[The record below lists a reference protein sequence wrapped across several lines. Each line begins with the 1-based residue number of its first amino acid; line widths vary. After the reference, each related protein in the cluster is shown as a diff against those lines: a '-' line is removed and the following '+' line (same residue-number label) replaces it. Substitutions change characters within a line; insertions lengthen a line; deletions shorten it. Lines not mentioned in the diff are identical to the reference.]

1 MKVYE
6 PKVEVMLVKAINR
19 TEIIPKV
26 PVIAKRYGKSL
37 QTIDLT
43 KYLSENG
50 GVHTSKNIREPA
62 GAWSVT
68 ICDKAHPELFET
80 IYALIEPMDLIEI
93 RMAHDPYEYRDVE
106 KQTIGIPVVM
116 RGFVSM
122 ITRNEIMSGDKPI
135 RTVTISGQDFGK
147 ILQIIQ
153 IFYLN
158 NSIVGDNIL
167 SEFAF
172 FQKYD
177 LRAKIKPAIEFV
189 ADVLNG
195 IINPYLAKMTKG
207 IGASIVNVITPNV
220 TIEGSIAPA
229 TVSSICNVS
238 LYQLLVSVLDIGAF
252 NELFIE
258 DTEDGISLTVRP
270 APFLDVKGNPIQG
283 HAPDSISIS
292 SKDIV
297 AINISRTDAGV
308 ANYYWVQCTPW
319 SLISNEDQKLAANTG
334 PPESFIFF
342 NYLNAIDKYYGVR
355 KMEVSIMLGPP
366 SYSWSDAKKAS
377 QAKEQTGNM
386 SDWIVSKRQILSA
399 INKDN
404 VIFESGSLRVRGNER
419 IKAGMQL
426 IVNRG
431 VNMYSSYYVT
441 KVEHEFVP
449 FQGFY
454 STLTVER
461 GTNFIDRSQNEQL
474 VYRLEIDGK
483 GD

>member
-1 MKVYE
+1 M
-6 PKVEVMLVKAINR
+6 
-19 TEIIPKV
+19 
-26 PVIAKRYGKSL
+26 
-37 QTIDLT
+37 
-43 KYLSENG
+43 
-50 GVHTSKNIREPA
+50 
-62 GAWSVT
+62 
-68 ICDKAHPELFET
+68 
-80 IYALIEPMDLIEI
+80 
-93 RMAHDPYEYRDVE
+93 
-106 KQTIGIPVVM
+106 
-116 RGFVSM
+116 
-122 ITRNEIMSGDKPI
+122 
-135 RTVTISGQDFGK
+135 
-147 ILQIIQ
+147 
-153 IFYLN
+153 
-158 NSIVGDNIL
+158 
-167 SEFAF
+167 
-172 FQKYD
+172 
-177 LRAKIKPAIEFV
+177 
-189 ADVLNG
+189 
-195 IINPYLAKMTKG
+195 
-207 IGASIVNVITPNV
+207 
-220 TIEGSIAPA
+220 
-229 TVSSICNVS
+229 
-238 LYQLLVSVLDIGAF
+238 
-252 NELFIE
+252 
-258 DTEDGISLTVRP
+258 
-270 APFLDVKGNPIQG
+270 
-283 HAPDSISIS
+283 
-292 SKDIV
+292 
-297 AINISRTDAGV
+297 

-319 SLISNEDQKLAANTG
+319 SLISNEDQKLAASTG

>member
-6 PKVEVMLVKAINR
+6 PKVEVMLVKAIKR

-26 PVIAKRYGKSL
+26 PVNAKRYGKSL
-37 QTIDLT
+37 QSIDLT

-50 GVHTSKNIREPA
+50 GVHTSKSIREPA

-68 ICDKAHPELFET
+68 ICDKAHPDLFET

-153 IFYLN
+153 IIYLN
-158 NSIVGDNIL
+158 GALVDEYIL
-167 SEFAF
+167 SEFSF

-177 LRAKIKPAIEFV
+177 LTAKIKLANEFV

-220 TIEGSIAPA
+220 TIQGSVAPGV
-229 TVSSICNVS
+229 VSSISNVS

-258 DTEDGISLTVRP
+258 DNEGGISLTVRP

-283 HAPDSISIS
+283 HAPDSISIG

-308 ANYYWVQCTPW
+308 ANYYWVQCAPW
-319 SLISNEDQKLAANTG
+319 SLISNEDQKAAAMVG
-334 PPESFIFF
+334 PKEGFIFF
-342 NYLNAIDKYYGVR
+342 DYLNTIDKYYGVR
-355 KMEVSIMLGPP
+355 KMEVSINLGPP
-366 SYSWSDAKKAS
+366 SYSWSDAKKSS

-386 SDWIVSKRQILSA
+386 GDWIVSKRQILSA

-461 GTNFIDRSQNEQL
+461 GTNFIDRSQKDQL